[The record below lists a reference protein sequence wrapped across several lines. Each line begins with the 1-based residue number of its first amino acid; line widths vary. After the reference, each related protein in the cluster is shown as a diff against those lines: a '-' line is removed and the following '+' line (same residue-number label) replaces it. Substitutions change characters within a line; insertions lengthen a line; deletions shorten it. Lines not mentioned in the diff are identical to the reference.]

1 MGAKESVEAAAKM
14 NADGWGHVE
23 VCIIY
28 KKQSKQTNITAINS
42 QSTKLTSRSRI
53 FMSKRFYLSCRSNSN
68 IWLYMVEGFYT

>member
-28 KKQSKQTNITAINS
+28 KKQSKQTNIIAINS
-42 QSTKLTSRSRI
+42 QSTKLTSSSSRV
-53 FMSKRFYLSCRSNSN
+53 FY
-68 IWLYMVEGFYT
+68 E

>member
-28 KKQSKQTNITAINS
+28 KNKEN
-42 QSTKLTSRSRI
+42 KL
-53 FMSKRFYLSCRSNSN
+53 
-68 IWLYMVEGFYT
+68 